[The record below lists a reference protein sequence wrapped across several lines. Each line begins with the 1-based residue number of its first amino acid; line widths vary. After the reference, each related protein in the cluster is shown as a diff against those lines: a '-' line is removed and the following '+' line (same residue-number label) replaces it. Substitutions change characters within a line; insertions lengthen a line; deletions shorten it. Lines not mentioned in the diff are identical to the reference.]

1 MEIGSVIIRGTATQ
15 TAKTAFQVASGLT
28 TERPTGVAAMM
39 RFNTTLGRFE
49 GHNGTGWNVIDG
61 VGSVTS
67 VSLSTPSTGLQVTS
81 GGPITGSGTLTI
93 TLAGE
98 LAALNALSS
107 NGLVARTGT
116 ATYANRTVAASS
128 AAGSQGIS
136 LSNADGVAGN
146 PTIGL
151 NITGL
156 TAAGSISLA
165 NTLVINDGANNVK
178 ATFTQVKSALGVPTI
193 YRTSFTNASL
203 NAGVLTVTHNIGQQ
217 FVQVI
222 VTDNNNKALQP
233 DDITMTS
240 GTALAV
246 DLSSFGTLTGNWNV
260 MVIG

>member
-1 MEIGSVIIRGTATQ
+1 MEIGSVTIRGTATQ

-28 TERPTGVAAMM
+28 AERPTGVAAML
-39 RFNTTLGRFE
+39 RFNTSLSRFE

-98 LAALNALSS
+98 LAALNGLSA
-107 NGLVARTGT
+107 NGFVARTGT
-116 ATYANRTVAASS
+116 ATYANRSIAASS
-128 AAGSQGIS
+128 AAGAQGIS
-136 LSNADGVAGN
+136 LTNGDGVSGN
-146 PTIGL
+146 PTVGL

-156 TAAGSISLA
+156 TAAASVALA
-165 NTLVINDGANNVK
+165 NTLVINDGTNNVK
-178 ATFTQVKSALGVPTI
+178 ATFTQVKAALGVPSI
-193 YRTSFTNASL
+193 YRTSFTNATL
-203 NAGVLTVTHNIGQQ
+203 TTGVLTVAHNLGQQ

-222 VTDNNNKALQP
+222 VTDNNNKVVQP

-240 GTALAV
+240 TTALAV

>member
-1 MEIGSVIIRGTATQ
+1 MEIGSVTIRGTATQ
-15 TAKTAFQVASGLT
+15 TAKTAFQVAAGLT

-39 RFNTTLGRFE
+39 RFNTNLNRFE
-49 GHNGTGWNVIDG
+49 GHNGTGWNAIDG
-61 VGSVTS
+61 AGSVTS
-67 VSLSTPSTGLQVTS
+67 VSLSTPSSGLQVTS

-98 LAALNALSS
+98 LAALNALATTGS
-107 NGLVARTGT
+107 VTRTGT
-116 ATYANRTVAASS
+116 GAYATRATTAST
-128 AAGSQGIS
+128 AAGAQGIS
-136 LSNADGVAGN
+136 LVNGDGVAGN
-146 PTIGL
+146 PTVGL

-156 TAAGSISLA
+156 TAASSVAMA
-165 NTLVINDGANNVK
+165 NTLIINDGANNVK
-178 ATFTQVKSALGVPTI
+178 ATFAQVKAAIGVPTI

-203 NAGVLTVTHNIGQQ
+203 TAGVLTVTHNIGQQ